1 MAVAG
6 SALKQRVYHG
16 FREYLV
22 ITAYLWVVFALFDIY
37 KSVLVAQYHI
47 SLAAKSLA
55 IINALALGKIALIA
69 RELKLDARLRPKG
82 KPLIYSTLLNA
93 AGFAGLMV
101 FFKVL
106 EEAGVGLFHHKS
118 VAESIGELAG
128 SWQGIACL
136 AGIFF
141 VMQIPFCAFS
151 ELGIVLGDG
160 KLSQLFFREHR
171 VS

>member
-1 MAVAG
+1 M
-6 SALKQRVYHG
+6 
-16 FREYLV
+16 
-22 ITAYLWVVFALFDIY
+22 
-37 KSVLVAQYHI
+37 
-47 SLAAKSLA
+47 
-55 IINALALGKIALIA
+55 IA